1 MKQVYVG
8 MGAVIERDSKF
19 LVLKRSKDKDFQPEA
34 WETVTGRLEQDES
47 PNDAILREVKEETG
61 LDVEIILPLDTG
73 FFYRGGKEFP
83 MVFIAYYCKYVGGEI
98 NLSWEHSEFKWIT
111 LEEALDIPDLKH
123 FHFMFKNLKNLKE
136 YLPKEFK
143 FQFSPVP
150 VT

>member
-8 MGAVIERDSKF
+8 MGAVIEKDGKY

-47 PNDAILREVKEETG
+47 PNNAILREVKEETD
-61 LDVEIILPLDTG
+61 LNVEIILPLDTG

-83 MVFIAYYCKYVGGEI
+83 MVFIAYYCKYVDGKI

-111 LEEALDIPDLKH
+111 LQEALDMSDLKH
-123 FHFMFKNLKNLKE
+123 FHFMFKNLKNLKK
-136 YLPKEFK
+136 YLPDDFK
-143 FQFSPVP
+143 FQFSPVAP
-150 VT
+150 V